1 MRGSL
6 RCSECAVNFPAAT
19 QEAVAQAAVQAVVA
33 NPAAAEQA
41 AAEEAAAEEA
51 AAEEVAAE
59 VDAEPRDGAPLADV
73 EPYDEPVAEPASTN
87 KALLLA
93 SKAEQEVFGQLNVEE
108 TSRGA
113 PETDMV
119 QDALDEPGATQPAS
133 EVDTTTGTIGPIE
146 KTEGSLENHAADTA
160 TPEAIREEAL
170 QADSTNMSDIS
181 GPGEEVTWSQK
192 SSLETRVI

>member
-41 AAEEAAAEEA
+41 AAEEAAAEE
-51 AAEEVAAE
+51 VAAE
-59 VDAEPRDGAPLADV
+59 LDAEPRDGAPLADV
-73 EPYDEPVAEPASTN
+73 EPYDEPVAEPASTK

-93 SKAEQEVFGQLNVEE
+93 SEAEQEVFGQLNVEE

-113 PETDMV
+113 TETDMV
-119 QDALDEPGATQPAS
+119 QDTLDEPGATQPAS
-133 EVDTTTGTIGPIE
+133 EVDTTTGAIGPID

-170 QADSTNMSDIS
+170 EADSTNMSDIC